1 MGAMTYNIGGAI
13 IEPDRFELTG
23 TTSHYDY
30 IGALLPSSG
39 RGGKKTIAV
48 LRDQNRDG
56 MLMKQVPKI
65 GWPKAFLRSVRSA
78 SSGSAAPSNAQKHS
92 HQK

>member
-1 MGAMTYNIGGAI
+1 MTYNVGGAI

-39 RGGKKTIAV
+39 RGGKNQLQFCGI
-48 LRDQNRDG
+48 
-56 MLMKQVPKI
+56 KI
-65 GWPKAFLRSVRSA
+65 ETHVDEASTKDWLTQGILKECRSA